1 MEIGFRAARTS
12 GTRTTPMRFPVFLS
26 YNTVRDRNGLAYSFP
41 ERRLTRRSD
50 SDRVI
55 AIVEAPAGSRVRRKR
70 DEHGPDQL
78 LVPVDSTVWGRLFR
92 SRIVIPAKYVINTA
106 RTGAFGLALAEPVPA
121 ESRA

>member
-1 MEIGFRAARTS
+1 
-12 GTRTTPMRFPVFLS
+12 MRFPVFLS
-26 YNTVRDRNGLAYSFP
+26 YNTVRDRNGLAHSFP

-55 AIVEAPAGSRVRRKR
+55 AIIEAPAGSRVRRKR

-78 LVPVDSTVWGRLFR
+78 LVPAAGTVWARLFCPPV
-92 SRIVIPAKYVINTA
+92 VIPAKYVINTA
-106 RTGAFGLALAEPVPA
+106 RSGAYGLALAEPVPA